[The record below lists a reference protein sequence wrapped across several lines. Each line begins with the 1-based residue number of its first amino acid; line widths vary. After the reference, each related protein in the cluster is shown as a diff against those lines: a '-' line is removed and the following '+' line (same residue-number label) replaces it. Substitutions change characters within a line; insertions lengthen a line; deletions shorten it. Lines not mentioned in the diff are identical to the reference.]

1 MLKFI
6 QTHPPGSDCTA
17 PYDVILD
24 KPYTVGE
31 FINEVLT
38 TRSNEWGSF
47 HLTYYTMMD
56 YDRGKI
62 IKNNIPDE
70 CMSMRIKEVKASGG
84 WSAMDY
90 YIKLE

>member
-6 QTHPPGSDCTA
+6 QTHPTGSDCTA
-17 PYDVILD
+17 SYDVILD
-24 KPYTVGE
+24 KPYTVGD
-31 FINEVLT
+31 FINAVLT

-47 HLTYYTMMD
+47 HLTYYTRMD
-56 YDRGKI
+56 YRDGK
-62 IKNNIPDE
+62 P
-70 CMSMRIKEVKASGG
+70 MSMRIKEVKASGG